1 MKEII
6 IKVPESKFE
15 FVIELIKNLGIKFAL
30 KKEEKEDIKIHQW
43 QIKEATKRLKALEKN
58 PEKAIDFD
66 KTIDKIEAKYGL

>member
-30 KKEEKEDIKIHQW
+30 KKEEKEDFKVHQW
-43 QIKEATKRLKALEKN
+43 QKDLVQERIKTATPQDYIPWENALKQIKRK
-58 PEKAIDFD
+58 
-66 KTIDKIEAKYGL
+66 